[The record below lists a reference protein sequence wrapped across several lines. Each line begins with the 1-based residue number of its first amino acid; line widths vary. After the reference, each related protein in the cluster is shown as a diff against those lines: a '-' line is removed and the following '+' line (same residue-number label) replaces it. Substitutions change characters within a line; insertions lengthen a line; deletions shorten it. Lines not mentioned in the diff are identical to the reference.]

1 MTAMNLS
8 EAQLQAMLDKA
19 AECGAKKALLAVGL
33 HDEDAAGDVHDLRGL
48 LEAFR
53 SAKASM
59 ATAAIKFLTTAVLA
73 AIIAGLGFSA
83 LSKH

>member
-1 MTAMNLS
+1 MNLS

>member
-1 MTAMNLS
+1 MNLS
-8 EAQLQAMLDKA
+8 ESQLQAMLDKA

-59 ATAAIKFLTTAVLA
+59 VTAAVKFLTTAVLA

-83 LSKH
+83 MSKH